1 MYAGGNDSGGNEQVR
16 MQEGSRI
23 DILKQ
28 VRGDSAPC
36 AGGEVGST
44 EVRD

>member
-1 MYAGGNDSGGNEQVR
+1 MCADGNDSGGNEQLR
-16 MQEGSRI
+16 MQEGSRTG
-23 DILKQ
+23 ILKQ
-28 VRGDSAPC
+28 VRGDSVPC